1 MTFVSMIFPCLELPS
16 NAYILLQIIPNSHYY
31 KVLSLSQ
38 VEHSAEAER
47 FTGVICTVWKSL
59 KFLSSDIL
67 IKPERYQTYL
77 MALEMKNRGSF
88 TNNPPNTESYFPPP
102 LNTVRKLK
110 SLSDLAEA

>member
-1 MTFVSMIFPCLELPS
+1 MRK
-16 NAYILLQIIPNSHYY
+16 ILLQIIPNPHY
-31 KVLSLSQ
+31 KVFSLSQ

-67 IKPERYQTYL
+67 IKPERYQTNL
-77 MALEMKNRGSF
+77 MALEMENRWSF